1 MLIRVLPAI
10 TAARD
15 KLMFAN
21 MLMMA
26 ASICLWSMRLTVSS
40 ANEDIVVNEPQNPTA
55 TSSAYF
61 ASRLHEMARIE
72 KTPSMKLPRI
82 LTSRTV
88 TGRGPIVADWA
99 VIR

>member
-1 MLIRVLPAI
+1 MRVLPAI
-10 TAARD
+10 TAAIDR
-15 KLMFAN
+15 LMFAN

-26 ASICLWSMRLTVSS
+26 VSICLWSMRLTVSS

-61 ASRLHEMARIE
+61 ASRLHEIARIE
-72 KTPSMKLPRI
+72 KAPSMKLPKM
-82 LTSRTV
+82 LTSRTL
-88 TGRGPIVADWA
+88 TGRDPIVAGWP